1 MKKYKIRAEQ
11 TIYASYETEIE
22 AKNKDEAKKIAL
34 ETCVSDY
41 LNSDLSNSAE
51 DFSIE
56 DIEEITK

>member
-41 LNSDLSNSAE
+41 LNSDLSNPAE
-51 DFSIE
+51 EFSIE
-56 DIEEITK
+56 DIEEITN

>member
-1 MKKYKIRAEQ
+1 
-11 TIYASYETEIE
+11 
-22 AKNKDEAKKIAL
+22 L

-56 DIEEITK
+56 DIEEITN

>member
-1 MKKYKIRAEQ
+1 MPKYKITAGE

-56 DIEEITK
+56 DIEEITN